1 VDGAAPASPPPLPLR
16 ACVASPLLVNG
27 RNGKE
32 ASGAVDFSFH
42 ESFLGPLVSW
52 TCGLKF
58 RWAVTQNRFGFSAVF
73 GILLQK
79 KKAAFGMLLKKKKKL
94 SLGSHISSYGIL
106 DQARAPDKVMSLA
119 HLLLDTVSLR
129 Y

>member
-1 VDGAAPASPPPLPLR
+1 MEEVGWTVLPLPALRLCLCVR

-73 GILLQK
+73 GISTIKKSCLWDFAK
-79 KKAAFGMLLKKKKKL
+79 KKNCLWD
-94 SLGSHISSYGIL
+94 SISPRMESWTKP
-106 DQARAPDKVMSLA
+106 RAPDKVMSLA
-119 HLLLDTVSLR
+119 R
-129 Y
+129 